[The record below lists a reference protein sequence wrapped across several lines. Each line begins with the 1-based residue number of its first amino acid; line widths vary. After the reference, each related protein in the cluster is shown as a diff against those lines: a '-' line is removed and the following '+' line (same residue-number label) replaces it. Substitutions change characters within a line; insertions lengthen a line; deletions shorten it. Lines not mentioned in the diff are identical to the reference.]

1 MKTMSDE
8 WDNLGT
14 GAASSSAP
22 PDPWAKGKGKGDWL
36 APHPALQQPYWQSAP
51 WHSDAPWPSHH
62 AAPQGSMTSSM
73 SITKL
78 MRRSASVVSN
88 TVTQTST
95 SSTTA
100 SELMSNA
107 EVKTGWQTV
116 LNAVENYN
124 LGQPSCGPNAF
135 LVLGSPG
142 SGKSCFVGRL
152 MMEMLD
158 RYENLIPL
166 MLPVA
171 DLVKRSD
178 PEGPDAF
185 DADADSLRYSMIG
198 QAISMSRVVFLFE
211 GLEDAE
217 RLTKA
222 VESLIRVLVRSKNL
236 VVVTSRPLLSGRSA
250 LESDPELILTM
261 RLENLSDEQ
270 KRMVAYA
277 RLGAEGIEA
286 YDKLLA
292 RLRSSQNVSDQGE
305 EAASDGAEDW
315 LREGGPRDVFGN
327 PMMLSMLLCYLQTMA
342 KKYAEKKETEGE
354 EYAAEAKEEETTL
367 TAVYRVAV
375 DALPSAAPGLGAF

>member
-1 MKTMSDE
+1 MQ
-8 WDNLGT
+8 L
-14 GAASSSAP
+14 
-22 PDPWAKGKGKGDWL
+22 
-36 APHPALQQPYWQSAP
+36 
-51 WHSDAPWPSHH
+51 
-62 AAPQGSMTSSM
+62 
-73 SITKL
+73 
-78 MRRSASVVSN
+78 
-88 TVTQTST
+88 
-95 SSTTA
+95 
-100 SELMSNA
+100 
-107 EVKTGWQTV
+107 VKTGWTTV

-124 LGQPSCGPNAF
+124 LGQPSCSPSAF

-185 DADADSLRYSMIG
+185 DADAVQDWFDNYLRLTYGEDSLRYSMIG

-250 LESDPELILTM
+250 LESDPELIMTM

-305 EAASDGAEDW
+305 EAANDGAE
-315 LREGGPRDVFGN
+315 DVFGN

-354 EYAAEAKEEETTL
+354 ELDREAKEEETTL

-375 DALPSAAPGLGAF
+375 DATGPSPR